1 MFVVTLPP
9 SAAKDPVAYA
19 KRAKTAG
26 AALIEIR
33 GDKTPH
39 VSAFASELP
48 LLLSPRGAGQAFVN
62 RHTAAYVDLELGE
75 ELAVPAGAKLIRS
88 YHDHQGTPSLE
99 ELKGL
104 MDRLRATGAVIH
116 KIAVTINTYEDL
128 EILTAF
134 QVSQKSDD
142 KTVILGMGLK
152 AHLHRLLSPLRNALT
167 YTYLDEGE
175 HAAPGQIPLREYA
188 TVGHCTTPALFGLL
202 GGMHI
207 TQSLSPLIH
216 NTLNA
221 KSGIDAAFGL
231 FPTDDLQ
238 DAWKHLTA
246 MGVAGFS
253 VTSPWKRDIVGA
265 LDDADPLVST
275 LGAANTVV
283 RHPDGW
289 VGYNTDVAG
298 FLRGYALRPRKTV
311 AIVGSGGVV
320 PAVIE
325 ACRQAEA
332 STITVHARNPG
343 ACADLR
349 DRFDVGTA
357 GVETLALT
365 TPHVIVCAVTD
376 DVSIP
381 LPPPREDAIAIDLRY
396 ARDTKFLADAKRLG
410 YATHDGLPMLIEQAL
425 EQFRLFHGYAASP
438 AAVSVLRQRL
448 SSSFPA

>member
-19 KRAKTAG
+19 KRAKAAG
-26 AALIEIR
+26 AELIEIR

-39 VSAFASELP
+39 VSAFVSELP

-75 ELAVPAGAKLIRS
+75 ELTVPADTKLIRS
-88 YHDHQGTPSLE
+88 YHDHQGIPSLE

-104 MDRLRATGAVIH
+104 MDLLRATGAVIH

-128 EILTAF
+128 QILTAF
-134 QVSQKSDD
+134 QTSQKSDD
-142 KTVILGMGLK
+142 KAVILGMGPK
-152 AHLHRLLSPLRNALT
+152 AHLNRLLSPIHNALT

-188 TVGHCTTPALFGLL
+188 TVGHCKAPALFGLL
-202 GGMHI
+202 CGMHI
-207 TQSLSPLIH
+207 TRSLSPLIH

-221 KSGIDAAFGL
+221 QSGIDAAFTL
-231 FPTDDLQ
+231 FLADDLQ

-246 MGVAGFS
+246 MGVSGFS

-265 LDDADPLVST
+265 LDDADPLVT
-275 LGAANTVV
+275 ALGSANTVI
-283 RHPDGW
+283 RHPGGW

-298 FLRGYALRPRKTV
+298 FLHGYALRPRKTV
-311 AIVGSGGVV
+311 AILGSGGVV

-332 STITVHARNPG
+332 ATITVHARNVG
-343 ACADLR
+343 ACEDLH
-349 DRFDVGTA
+349 DRF
-357 GVETLALT
+357 GVAVSGMEALALT
-365 TPHVIVCAVTD
+365 NPDVIVCAVTD

-381 LPPPREDAIAIDLRY
+381 LLPPREGAMAIDLRY
-396 ARDTKFLADAKRLG
+396 ARDTKFLMDAKRLG
-410 YATHDGLPMLIEQAL
+410 YQTHNGLPMLIEQAL
-425 EQFRLFHGYAASP
+425 EQFHLFHGYAAPP
-438 AAVSVLRQRL
+438 AAISTLRQRL